1 MDAISSY
8 KMNNIINKFLLAG
21 DKFMPE
27 MHLRQPQLTYSACG
41 PFTKHKQRIQKFKET
56 GDTNYIYKNELD
68 KACFAHD
75 AAYSDSKN
83 LTKRTIADKI
93 LRDKAFNIAKDTK
106 YDRYQRGLASM
117 VYKFFD
123 SKVEGSGAK
132 HVNNT
137 KLAPQNQQLA
147 EELHKPIIKK
157 FKKRKVHTAFKD
169 NIWGADLAD
178 MQLLSKYNKGI
189 RFLLCAIDIF
199 SKYAWVVPLKDKKD
213 VSIVTAFQN
222 ILKQSNI
229 RPNKIWVD
237 KGFEFYNAS
246 FKKWLQDNDIVM
258 YSTNNEGKS
267 VVAERFVRTLK
278 SKIYKYM
285 TSISK
290 NVYIDKLD
298 DIVNEYNNTYQT
310 TIKMKRID
318 VKDNTYINTDKEIN
332 NKDPKFKVGDRV
344 RISKHKKIF
353 AKGYTPNWSEKIFV
367 IKKVKN
373 TVPWTYVVN
382 DLNGEEITGTFY
394 EKELQKTNQEQ
405 FRIEKVIKRKGDKTY
420 VKWKGYDNSFNSW
433 IGKKDLIK

>member
-1 MDAISSY
+1 MGQ
-8 KMNNIINKFLLAG
+8 IINKFLLAG

-27 MHLRQPQLTYSACG
+27 MHLQQPQFTYRVCG

-68 KACFAHD
+68 KACFAHH
-75 AAYSDSKN
+75 AAYSDSEN

-106 YDRYQRGLASM
+106 YDGYQRGLASM

-123 SKVEGSGAK
+123 SKVEGSSAK
-132 HVNNT
+132 NVNNT
-137 KLAPQNQQLA
+137 KLTPQNQQLA

-157 FKKRKVHTAFKD
+157 FEKRKLHAAFKD

-189 RFLLCAIDIF
+189 RFLLCVIDIP
-199 SKYAWVVPLKDKKD
+199 SKYAWVVPLKDKKG
-213 VSIVTAFQN
+213 VSIVTAFQS
-222 ILKQSNI
+222 ILKQSN
-229 RPNKIWVD
+229 RKANKIWVD
-237 KGFEFYNAS
+237 KRSKFYNAS

-267 VVAERFVRTLK
+267 VVAERFIRTLK
-278 SKIYKYM
+278 NKIYKYM

-298 DIVNEYNNTYQT
+298 DIVNEYNNTHHT
-310 TIKMKRID
+310 TIKMKPID
-318 VKDNTYINTDKEIN
+318 VKDNTYINIDKEIN

-344 RISKHKKIF
+344 RISKYKNIF
-353 AKGYTPNWSEKIFV
+353 TKGYTPNWSEEVFV
-367 IKKVKN
+367 IKKIKN
-373 TVPWTYVVN
+373 TVPWTYVIN
-382 DLNGEEITGTFY
+382 DLNGEGTFY
-394 EKELQKTNQEQ
+394 EKELQKTNQEE
-405 FRIEKVIKRKGDKTY
+405 FRIEKVIKRKGDKIY

-433 IGKKDLIK
+433 IDKKDLIK